1 MSYWKIGDDCMNKEY
16 EKLYSDTFCDLQD
29 MENGFAWYSDIS
41 LFAFPI
47 PIDCAEF
54 IAKKLKEDL
63 KQGLKLI
70 DFMYLIYKKAQWKV
84 PMEPQI

>member
-1 MSYWKIGDDCMNKEY
+1 MDKQYRE
-16 EKLYSDTFCDLQD
+16 LYNDNFCNLQD

-54 IAKKLKEDL
+54 IANKLKENV
-63 KQGLKLI
+63 KHGLRLI
-70 DFMYLIYKKAQWKV
+70 DFMYLIYEKVQWKV
-84 PMEPQI
+84 PMEAQIKEE